1 MHQQDNLLKKRVNL
15 FDDISLVAGSM
26 IGSGIFIVSADI
38 ARTVGSP
45 GWFMVVWLIT
55 GIITVIGAVSYGEL
69 AAMMPQAGGQ
79 YVYLKKSYNPLIGF
93 LFGWTTFLVVQCGS
107 IAAVAVAFA
116 KYSGVIIPWISE
128 KNILLQL
135 GPIGIN
141 STMVVAIIMIIFLT
155 WLNTRGIV
163 TGKTVQNFFTSTKVI
178 ALLGFVLIG
187 IIASKS
193 LGINEINKE
202 ALWDASKI
210 GSDGQAIPLKGFG
223 IIAAVGT
230 ALVGSLFASDA
241 WYNVTYISEEVINPR
256 RNIPLSLL
264 FGTLIVTFIY
274 LLTNYIYIKVLPLTG
289 SPEGTDVISRG
300 IQFATDDR
308 VATSAMYVIL
318 GDYASL
324 IMALF
329 IIVSTFGCNQALIL
343 AGPRVYYAMAR
354 DKLFFRKAGEL
365 NRFGVPGFALVV
377 QGIWSVL
384 LCLSGTY
391 NDLLD
396 FVIFAVLIFFMLTIL
411 SIFILRVKRPDI
423 PRPYKAFG
431 YPLVPALY
439 ILTTVFIM
447 IILLIY
453 KPRYTFAGLIIVLA
467 GIPVFYLWR
476 RYSRKNDN

>member
-15 FDDISLVAGSM
+15 FDGMSLVAGSM

-187 IIASKS
+187 IIASNS

-210 GSDGQAIPLKGFG
+210 GSDGQIVPLKGFG

-318 GDYASL
+318 GDYASV

>member
-1 MHQQDNLLKKRVNL
+1 M
-15 FDDISLVAGSM
+15 
-26 IGSGIFIVSADI
+26 
-38 ARTVGSP
+38 
-45 GWFMVVWLIT
+45 
-55 GIITVIGAVSYGEL
+55 
-69 AAMMPQAGGQ
+69 
-79 YVYLKKSYNPLIGF
+79 
-93 LFGWTTFLVVQCGS
+93 
-107 IAAVAVAFA
+107 
-116 KYSGVIIPWISE
+116 
-128 KNILLQL
+128 
-135 GPIGIN
+135 
-141 STMVVAIIMIIFLT
+141 
-155 WLNTRGIV
+155 
-163 TGKTVQNFFTSTKVI
+163 
-178 ALLGFVLIG
+178 
-187 IIASKS
+187 
-193 LGINEINKE
+193 
-202 ALWDASKI
+202 
-210 GSDGQAIPLKGFG
+210 
-223 IIAAVGT
+223 
-230 ALVGSLFASDA
+230 
-241 WYNVTYISEEVINPR
+241 
-256 RNIPLSLL
+256 
-264 FGTLIVTFIY
+264 
-274 LLTNYIYIKVLPLTG
+274 LPLTG